1 MQFICCKFA
10 TVVIYII
17 REVKKLTIGERVKL
31 RREELGLSV
40 DELATILNKSR
51 ATIYRY
57 ESNDIENMSIKI
69 LEPLAKALRTTQSYL
84 LGLDVENIRV
94 NKEDDFS
101 SAISKLDEN
110 DKKFVLEFIKKIS
123 SK

>member
-1 MQFICCKFA
+1 
-10 TVVIYII
+10 
-17 REVKKLTIGERVKL
+17 VKKLTIGERVKL